1 MIYSNIADTNKKVG
15 KIILGTDL
23 FGTLKS
29 KEDSFKLLDLF
40 VKLGGNMLDTAS
52 VYADWLDMGKSMSE
66 KTVGEWIKS
75 RNCRDKIIISTKG
88 GHYDLK
94 TLKARLTYEDIHSD
108 FEQSL
113 NNLNTDYIDVYWLH
127 KDDPSKTPEEI
138 IEIFNSSIDTKKVG
152 CLGVSNWEYD
162 RIKKANKYAVKKGL
176 VPIKCSQIRHGLA
189 KVNYETDGIFCMNR
203 EEYEKYS
210 ADSIDVF
217 AFSSQARGF
226 FAILDKGNPDT
237 LPDSVREELL
247 NEQNLK
253 LFEKL
258 NDLGKEQNATASA
271 VALSLLINDRKVNTF
286 AQIGPANEEQL
297 RASFESIKVSLDNIE
312 INTLL

>member
-1 MIYSNIADTNKKVG
+1 MIYSNIADTNKKAG

-23 FGTLKS
+23 FGTVKS
-29 KEDSFKLLDLF
+29 KEESFRLLDLF
-40 VKLGGNMLDTAS
+40 VELGGNMLDTAS

-66 KTVGEWIKS
+66 KTIGEWLKS
-75 RNCRDKIIISTKG
+75 RKCRDKIIISTKG

-94 TLKARLTYEDIHSD
+94 TLKNRLTYEDIHND

-127 KDDPSKTPEEI
+127 KDDPTKTPQEI
-138 IEIFNSSIDTKKVG
+138 IEIFNSSIDLKNVG

-162 RIKKANKYAVKKGL
+162 RIKKANEYAVKNGL

-189 KVNYETDGIFCMNR
+189 RVNYETDGIFCMNQD
-203 EEYEKYS
+203 EYKKYS
-210 ADSIDVF
+210 DDNIDVF

-226 FAILDKGNPDT
+226 FAILEKGSEDS
-237 LPDSVREELL
+237 LPLTVKEELL
-247 NEQNLK
+247 NEHNLK

-258 NDLGKEQNATASA
+258 KDLGRQQNATASA
-271 VALSLLINDRKVNTF
+271 VALSLLINDKKVNTF